1 MFFLLS
7 KRYLTQEHLDA
18 EQRVQDEYNRKMND
32 ANLQIRKALY
42 STTEVEIVEMFTEID
57 ADHSGTLDGA

>member
-1 MFFLLS
+1 
-7 KRYLTQEHLDA
+7 
-18 EQRVQDEYNRKMND
+18 MND